1 MDMIP
6 MDDFNKTFT
15 NSILK
20 KIRQT
25 LKRDLTDL
33 EIKVFSLKRP
43 GIAYEMIMDFI
54 SEDTISK
61 YELENY
67 VKKVV
72 REYQTSNSAKS

>member
-20 KIRQT
+20 KLRQT

-33 EIKVFSLKRP
+33 EIKVFSLKRS

-54 SEDTISK
+54 SKDTISK

-72 REYQTSNSAKS
+72 RENQTSNSTKS